1 MTVSDDL
8 NFGEQTGGLD
18 DAAPPYP
25 VLFGITF
32 TPQIIGAVVAGLGLL
47 GAIYMLLNVVG
58 PAWEGYQEQV
68 KKSTDLQDEV
78 NQKIAQSKQIEKVQ
92 QELAQAKQQQ
102 TQVLSLFA
110 NEKNLDTLLL
120 DTNRLVESGN
130 PPTALTTVRA
140 KLQRFVPGGDRPEII
155 TDSSF
160 GELVNNK
167 LKRSTVNVTVV
178 GTFEQT
184 QSIMRNIE
192 RLQPLLI
199 VKNFQSS
206 LDTTQLN
213 QQRNPSTRQRR
224 VLTGPLPIIT
234 SFQLQ
239 ALMPLTA
246 EETKAEAAK
255 AVQKA
260 KTKK

>member
-8 NFGEQTGGLD
+8 NFGEQAGGD
-18 DAAPPYP
+18 EGAPPYP
-25 VLFGITF
+25 VVFGIAF
-32 TPQIIGAVVAGLGLL
+32 TPPIIGIVVASLGLL
-47 GAIYMLLNVVG
+47 GAIYMLLNMVG
-58 PAWEGYQEQV
+58 PAWEAYQQQV
-68 KKSTDLQDEV
+68 EKRTSLENDITEKTR
-78 NQKIAQSKQIEKVQ
+78 QSKQIEKVQ
-92 QELAQAKQQQ
+92 EELAKSKQQQ

-130 PPTALTTVRA
+130 PSTAINSVRA
-140 KLQRFVPGGDRPEII
+140 QLKKFIPNGERPEII

-167 LKRSTVNVTVV
+167 LKRSSVNVEVV

-184 QSIMRNIE
+184 QSIIRNIE

-199 VKNFQSS
+199 VKNFETR

-213 QQRNPSTRQRR
+213 QQRDSSGRPTRL
-224 VLTGPLPIIT
+224 LTGPLPIIT

-246 EETKAEAAK
+246 EESKAEAAK
-255 AVQKA
+255 AAAQAKA
-260 KTKK
+260 KK